1 MNPAGLA
8 RLSVLVAVV
17 FWGISFV
24 ATKAALRELSPP
36 TLIFLRFALGVVLLL
51 SLVRLRG
58 GHPVPPRQN
67 WPMLALMG
75 FIGVFVHQ
83 LLQSFGLTVTTAT
96 ETGWLIGLIPVW
108 SAVLSALV
116 LHERFGWMKL
126 LGLGGGFAGAILV
139 VSKGRFEGLLHLPST
154 RGDFLV
160 LLSTINWAVYT
171 VLGQKTLKALGPLR
185 ATAGMMLAGTLMLAP
200 LFAWTQGWRELPG
213 LSLAGWGAVL
223 FLGIGC
229 SGLGYLFWYG
239 ALEKIEASRVSSFL
253 YIEPFVTLLAAVL
266 LLHETVQAVTIVGGL
281 LVLVSVYL
289 LQRAPS

>member
-1 MNPAGLA
+1 MNPAGSA
-8 RLSVLVAVV
+8 RLWVLLAVV

-36 TLIFLRFALGVVLLL
+36 TLIFLRFALGVVLLV
-51 SLVRLRG
+51 SLARLRG
-58 GHPVPPRQN
+58 DRILPPRQN
-67 WPMLALMG
+67 WLMLALMG

-83 LLQSFGLTVTTAT
+83 LLQSFGLTMTTAT
-96 ETGWLIGLIPVW
+96 ETGWLIGLIPLW

-126 LGLGGGFAGAILV
+126 IGLGGGFAGAALV
-139 VSKGRFEGLLHLPST
+139 VSKGHVGGLLHLPST

-171 VLGQKTLKALGPLR
+171 VLGRKTLKALGPLR

-200 LFAWTQGWRELPG
+200 LFAWTQGWQELPG
-213 LSLAGWGAVL
+213 LSPAGWGAVL
-223 FLGIGC
+223 FLGIAC

-239 ALEKIEASRVSSFL
+239 AIEKIEASRVSSFL
-253 YIEPFVTLLAAVL
+253 YIEPFVTLLAAFF
-266 LLHETVQAVTIVGGL
+266 LLHESVQAVTIVGGL
-281 LVLVSVYL
+281 LVLSSVYL